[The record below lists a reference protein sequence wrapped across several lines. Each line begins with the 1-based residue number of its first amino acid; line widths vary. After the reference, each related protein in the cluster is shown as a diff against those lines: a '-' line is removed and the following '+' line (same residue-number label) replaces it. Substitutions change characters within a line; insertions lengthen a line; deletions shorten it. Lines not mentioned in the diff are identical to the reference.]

1 MVHDFSERGLGTRL
15 LSESTEEENNK
26 LDLQVGLAG
35 QIYTVWSWA
44 VCNSM
49 PINGMLY

>member
-15 LSESTEEENNK
+15 LLPMSESTEEENK

-44 VCNSM
+44 GYM
-49 PINGMLY
+49 